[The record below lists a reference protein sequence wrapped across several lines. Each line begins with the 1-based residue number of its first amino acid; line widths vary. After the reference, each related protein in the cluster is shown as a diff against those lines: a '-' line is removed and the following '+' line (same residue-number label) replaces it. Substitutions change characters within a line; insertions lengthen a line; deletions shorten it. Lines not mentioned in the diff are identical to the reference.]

1 MTAPIKTGP
10 KRVFLMYHELEIPGR
25 ALCQSEPGYLRYVV
39 TRDDFRNQ
47 MSFIRSDGWRAVN
60 VSDSFS
66 QPESPAVVITFDDG
80 CETDLLCAAQML
92 KEAHF
97 GATFYVTV
105 GFLGKPGYMSVSQ
118 LRQLSDQG
126 FEIGCHSWTH
136 PYLTDLDLN
145 DPDLKEL
152 RHEIGDAKS
161 RLEELTGRK
170 VNHFSC
176 PGGRWDDRAVKV
188 AQESGYL
195 TFATSRTHA
204 NTSTTDP
211 FALGRVPIMRGTEL
225 KAFAAI
231 CRGQGLRQMRLANS
245 ARETARN
252 LLGNSTYDRIRGALL
267 NRTGGQN

>member
-1 MTAPIKTGP
+1 MTGP

-39 TRDDFRNQ
+39 TRDNFRNQ
-47 MSFIRSDGWRAVN
+47 INLIKADGWCAVN

-80 CETDLLCAAQML
+80 CETDLLCAAPML
-92 KEAHF
+92 KEANF
-97 GATFYVTV
+97 GATFYITV
-105 GFLGKPGYMSVSQ
+105 GFLGKAGYLSLNQ

-136 PYLTDLDLN
+136 PYLTDLN
-145 DPDLKEL
+145 IQEL
-152 RHEIGDAKS
+152 RKEIGDAKS
-161 RLEELTGRK
+161 RLEEITGRK

-176 PGGRWDDRAVKV
+176 PGGRWDDRAAKV

-211 FALGRVPIMRGTEL
+211 FALGRVPVMRGTEL
-225 KAFAAI
+225 KTFAAI

-267 NRTGGQN
+267 NRTGGQS

>member
-1 MTAPIKTGP
+1 MTGP

-25 ALCQSEPGYLRYVV
+25 VLCQSEPGYLRYVV

-47 MSFIRSDGWRAVN
+47 VNLIQADGWRAVN

-80 CETDLLCAAQML
+80 CETDLVCAAQML
-92 KEAHF
+92 KEANF
-97 GATFYVTV
+97 GATFYITV
-105 GFLGKPGYMSVSQ
+105 GFLGKPGYMSANQ

-136 PYLTDLDLN
+136 PYLTDLDI
-145 DPDLKEL
+145 KEL
-152 RHEIGDAKS
+152 HREIGDAKS
-161 RLEELTGRK
+161 RLEEITGRK

-204 NTSTTDP
+204 NTALTDP
-211 FALGRVPIMRGTEL
+211 FALGRVPVMRGTEL
-225 KAFAAI
+225 KTFAAI
-231 CRGQGLRQMRLANS
+231 CRGHRLGQMRLINS
-245 ARETARN
+245 VRETARN
-252 LLGNSTYDRIRGALL
+252 LLGNSAYDRIRAVMLH
-267 NRTGGQN
+267 RTRGQS

>member
-1 MTAPIKTGP
+1 MTGP

-47 MSFIRSDGWRAVN
+47 ISFIQADGWRAVN
-60 VSDSFS
+60 VTDSFS

-92 KEAHF
+92 KEANF
-97 GATFYVTV
+97 GATFYITV
-105 GFLGKPGYMSVSQ
+105 GFLGKPGYLSASQ

-126 FEIGCHSWTH
+126 FEIGCHSWNH
-136 PYLTDLDLN
+136 PYLTDIDSN
-145 DPDLKEL
+145 EL
-152 RHEIGDAKS
+152 QREIGDAKM
-161 RLEELTGRK
+161 RLEEITGRK
-170 VNHFSC
+170 VDHFSC

-188 AQESGYL
+188 AQDSGYL

-204 NTSTTDP
+204 NTPTTDP
-211 FALGRVPIMRGTEL
+211 FALGRVPVMRSTEL
-225 KAFAAI
+225 KTLAAI
-231 CRGQGLRQMRLANS
+231 CRGQGLRQMSLANS

-252 LLGNSTYDRIRGALL
+252 LLGNSAYDRIRAVMLH
-267 NRTGGQN
+267 RTGGQN